1 MKDIQI
7 MSVSELLNYKGVLV
21 KEISRLDNLQMGKK
35 IA

>member
-1 MKDIQI
+1 MKNIID
-7 MSVSELLNYKGVLV
+7 MTNDELLKYKVLLG

>member
-1 MKDIQI
+1 MKDIFD
-7 MSVSELLNYKGVLV
+7 MTNDELLKRKMFLV

>member
-1 MKDIQI
+1 MKDII
-7 MSVSELLNYKGVLV
+7 DMTNDELLKHKVFLG